1 MSSLWVLFIVIWTI
15 VELIGLARKKDLR
28 SRMKY
33 GAIWSVIIVS
43 ISTVG
48 QMRQDQSALLQLA
61 ICLAFYG
68 AAAFIIYFAR
78 LMLAK
83 LWGNIK
89 EKAAKNEARP

>member
-1 MSSLWVLFIVIWTI
+1 MSSLWVLFIVIWAI

-43 ISTVG
+43 FSTVG

-61 ICLAFYG
+61 ICLVLYG
-68 AAAFIIYFAR
+68 TAAIIIYFAR

-83 LWGNIK
+83 LFGSIK
-89 EKAAKNEARP
+89 EKAAKHEVSP